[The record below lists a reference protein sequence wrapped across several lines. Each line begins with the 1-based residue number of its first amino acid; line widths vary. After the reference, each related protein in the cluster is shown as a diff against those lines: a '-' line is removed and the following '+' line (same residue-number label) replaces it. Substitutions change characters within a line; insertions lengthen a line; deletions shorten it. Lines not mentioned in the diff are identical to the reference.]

1 MDPEGR
7 RPQGNQREGR
17 GGGMWVGGVATD
29 LEGGGAAVSEEGG
42 ATGSGGEAGS
52 CSGG

>member
-7 RPQGNQREGR
+7 RPQGNQREGAR
-17 GGGMWVGGVATD
+17 GGMWVGGVATD